1 MDGWIIHGFLI
12 IVHGQRLWTTSLS
25 SIHGQL
31 PWKIILSS
39 KGDMVSYKSYSR
51 SNNISQ
57 SPWVVPD
64 PICSPKHGR
73 SLWTNWRWT
82 NFSPSYQLPLRSKGR
97 PGYWCNLKLIYMGLN
112 EPRVAKSLVDFLSS
126 SRLPKNATRQ
136 FLSGVPRFTDTVALI
151 TFSDGIATYHSL
163 NGWRR
168 FVVPTSGPYI

>member
-1 MDGWIIHGFLI
+1 MDSWIIHGFLI

-31 PWKIILSS
+31 PWTIVLSS

-82 NFSPSYQLPLRSKGR
+82 NFSPSYQLPLHSKGC
-97 PGYWCNLKLIYMGLN
+97 PGYWCNLKLIYMGLC

-126 SRLPKNATRQ
+126 SRLPKNATCQ
-136 FLSGVPRFTDTVALI
+136 FLSGVHRFTDIVASI
-151 TFSDGIATYHSL
+151 TFFDGIEWMASL
-163 NGWRR
+163 HCPH
-168 FVVPTSGPYI
+168 F

>member
-1 MDGWIIHGFLI
+1 MDFWSSSMGN
-12 IVHGQRLWTTSLS
+12 VHARLHYHPSMDNTL
-25 SIHGQL
+25 GR
-31 PWKIILSS
+31 PYYRPR
-39 KGDMVSYKSYSR
+39 DMVSYKSYSR

-82 NFSPSYQLPLRSKGR
+82 NFSPSYQLPLHSKGC
-97 PGYWCNLKLIYMGLN
+97 PGYWCNLKLIYMGLC

-136 FLSGVPRFTDTVALI
+136 FLSGVRRFTNTVVSI
-151 TFSDGIATYHSL
+151 TFSDGITTCHSL

-168 FVVPTSGPYI
+168 FVVPTSGPYIYIYIYI